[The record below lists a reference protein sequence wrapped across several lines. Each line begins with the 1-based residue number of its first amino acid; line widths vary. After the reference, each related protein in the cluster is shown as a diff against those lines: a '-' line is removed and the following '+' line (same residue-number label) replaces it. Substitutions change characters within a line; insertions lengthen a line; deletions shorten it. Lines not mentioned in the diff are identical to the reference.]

1 MTAKGMKIWGVC
13 FLILGLV
20 SCSCQT
26 EKKESIGPNHYLQF
40 TDVSAT
46 KEFFNWNSGRDFMVS
61 AHRGGSYSG
70 YPENSIELFDYVLE
84 NTSAIIECDIAMTQ
98 DSVLVMMHDNTLDR
112 TSTGKG
118 SVADKTFDE
127 LKQLNL
133 VDMEGKVTHFKIPS
147 LKEVL
152 KWAKGKTLLTLDIK
166 DNVPYELV
174 VREVEDME
182 AEAYIVLITYDFGAA
197 KMLHHLNPELMLSV
211 TIRNEVEWGR
221 FEETG
226 IPVENIIAFT
236 GLSERESSF
245 NKMLHEHGVF
255 TILGVLGN
263 LDKRAIARGDHVYK
277 EFLDNGTDIL
287 ATDRPLEAAEVLKQH
302 NDEY

>member
-1 MTAKGMKIWGVC
+1 MIKSVKVWGLC
-13 FLILGLV
+13 FFVSVLI
-20 SCSCQT
+20 SCSGQS
-26 EKKESIGPNHYLQF
+26 EKKELAGKKHYLEF

-46 KEFFNWNSGRDFMVS
+46 KEFFSWNSGRDFMVS

-84 NTSAIIECDIAMTQ
+84 NTSAIIECDIALTQ

-118 SVADKTFDE
+118 RVADKTFDE

-133 VDMEGKVTHFKIPS
+133 VDLEGKVTQFKIPS

-152 KWAKGKTLLTLDIK
+152 KWAKGKTILTLDFK
-166 DNVPYELV
+166 DNVPYEMVL
-174 VREVEDME
+174 EEIK
-182 AEAYIVLITYDFGAA
+182 ATGTEAYVVLITYSFGAA
-197 KMLHHLNPELMLSV
+197 KKLYRLNPELMLSV
-211 TIRNEVEWGR
+211 TIRNKDEWER

-236 GLSERESSF
+236 GLTERESSF

-263 LDKRAIARGDHVYK
+263 LDRRAISRGDQIYK
-277 EFLDNGTDIL
+277 EFVENGADIL
-287 ATDRPLEAAEVLKQH
+287 ATDRPIEAAKMIK
-302 NDEY
+302 